1 MSRKKKAFKPNR
13 HWCDWNQVECSN
25 EVDNSGYCKGCKQVM
40 YILSW
45 KEELWRDN
53 IISKKLQTNE

>member
-13 HWCDWNQVECSN
+13 HWCNWNEVECSN
-25 EVDNSGYCKGCKQVM
+25 EVDKDGYCKGCKQVM

-45 KEELWRDN
+45 REEMLRDKIILKE
-53 IISKKLQTNE
+53 LQADG